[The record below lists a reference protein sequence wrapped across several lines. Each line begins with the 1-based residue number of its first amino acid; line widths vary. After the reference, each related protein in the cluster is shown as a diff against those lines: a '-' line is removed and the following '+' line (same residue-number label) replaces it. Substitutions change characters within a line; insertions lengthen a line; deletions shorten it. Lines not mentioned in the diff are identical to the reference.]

1 MAARFDIA
9 ARLMEGF
16 EAVDELQVY
25 VEACRLRG
33 YQHADL
39 TMRGNQIR
47 DWYTAEEGLDLR
59 VLDADCATLRGVAGD
74 AGEALRSAR
83 SQAVVLADSWMGQGG
98 ELAAEFVRRHCNTA
112 EMLVDALQAAA
123 DACAVLRD
131 ELWRVVDRRVAQ
143 TQEIVDRVRA
153 QRPVWLAA
161 ARTVSAGGPAHD
173 DAVQTVDGQVKPFVD
188 NAVGVEW
195 VSAMR
200 LADGEVAAAYRVVI
214 DVADAAARLRFEVP
228 GDLGP
233 RYSVPRDALP
243 AAAPTVPDAMPA
255 RTQVLPEEGAADVV
269 VPAAPPVAAPSVAAP
284 PVATPPVAAPPLPNP
299 FDALASVP
307 AASPADGLPGFGAA
321 GMPDLGG
328 THSMPGRLADVLS
341 GLADRPA
348 LPEVDTPDELE
359 LPNEPDE
366 PDADEEAVEPDEP
379 DPDEPDADEPEPGQP
394 DPDDTEADD
403 TEADDAEADDAE
415 AGNTEAGNEEDGEGD
430 PPAAPPEPDCPGPL
444 PEEPAPTPVP
454 ESAPVADP
462 PPPAPADAAGMPCE
476 IAAEELPQAGQ

>member
-9 ARLMEGF
+9 ARLTEGF

-83 SQAVVLADSWMGQGG
+83 SQAVVLADSWTGQGG
-98 ELAAEFVRRHCNTA
+98 ELAAEFVRRHCDTA
-112 EMLVDALQAAA
+112 EMLVNALQATA
-123 DACAVLRD
+123 DACTVLRD

-214 DVADAAARLRFEVP
+214 DVAGAAARLRFEVP

-307 AASPADGLPGFGAA
+307 AVSPAGGLPGFGAA

-359 LPNEPDE
+359 LPNDLDQPDLDE
-366 PDADEEAVEPDEP
+366 PDLDEPDPDQPDPDVP
-379 DPDEPDADEPEPGQP
+379 DPDEPDP
-394 DPDDTEADD
+394 
-403 TEADDAEADDAE
+403 DDAEADDA
-415 AGNTEAGNEEDGEGD
+415 EAGNEEDGEGD

-476 IAAEELPQAGQ
+476 IAADELPQAGQ